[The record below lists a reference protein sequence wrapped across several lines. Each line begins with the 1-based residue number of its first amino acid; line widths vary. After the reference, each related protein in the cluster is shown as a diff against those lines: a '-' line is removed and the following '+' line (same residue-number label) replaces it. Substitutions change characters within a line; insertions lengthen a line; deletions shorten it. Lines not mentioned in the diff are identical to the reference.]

1 MRLAWIT
8 DPHLDFLPAIGS
20 EQFGKNVKKRTKAD
34 AVVITGD
41 IAESHLL
48 SFLLLIFAKGFN
60 KPVYFVLGNH
70 DFYRAS
76 LEKVSQAAQI
86 LHESKTNLV
95 WLNAAGIV
103 ELTPQVALVGHGGWY
118 DARSGDPDG
127 SRVVMSDFALIE
139 DFQGLDR
146 FALIQKCREVA
157 AKMAEEAAPPLTLAA
172 SKYKHVLFAT
182 HVPPFREACWHRGA
196 VSDQNWLPWFTNL
209 AFGAMLSDVAHRYP
223 QTQFTVLCGHT
234 HSPGTYQHLDN
245 LTVLTGHSE
254 YNSPRVCKVF
264 NLKSEGE
271 PLLEDSPTSP

>member
-20 EQFGKNVKKRTKAD
+20 EKFGEYVKKSTKAD

-48 SFLLLIFAKGFN
+48 SYLLLIFAKGFK

-70 DFYRAS
+70 DFYRGS
-76 LEKVSQAAQI
+76 FEKVNQAAQI
-86 LHESKTNLV
+86 LHESETKLV

-103 ELTPQVALVGHGGWY
+103 ELTPQTALVGHGGWY
-118 DARSGDPDG
+118 DARSGDPEG

-146 FALIQKCREVA
+146 FSLIEKCRSVA
-157 AKMAEEAAPPLTLAA
+157 ASMVEEVSPSLVLAA

-182 HVPPFREACWHRGA
+182 HVPPFREACWHRGV
-196 VSDQNWLPWFTNL
+196 VSDPNWLPWFTNL
-209 AFGAMLSDVAHRYP
+209 AFGAMLADIAFRFP
-223 QTQFTVLCGHT
+223 QTHFTALCGHT
-234 HSPGTYQHLDN
+234 HSQGTYRHLDN
-245 LTVLTGHSE
+245 LLVLTGHSQ
-254 YNSPRVCKVF
+254 YNNPRVCKVF
-264 NLKSEGE
+264 NLMEESLHEE
-271 PLLEDSPTSP
+271 YLPHL